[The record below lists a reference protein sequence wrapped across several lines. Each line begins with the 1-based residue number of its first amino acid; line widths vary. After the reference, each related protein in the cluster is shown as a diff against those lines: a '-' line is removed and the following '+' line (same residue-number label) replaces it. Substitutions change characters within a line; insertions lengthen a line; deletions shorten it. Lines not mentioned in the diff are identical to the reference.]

1 MSGKD
6 TTYESRV
13 MSTLYNPFSL
23 KNLDPKWPD
32 GLCTSSTG
40 IQLRRTSEINGSEII
55 IALVPGLVN
64 WCFAYTWDEQNNVP
78 VIMMNHADTM
88 SVLSVYETNMLLNI
102 LDQPVVTIGN
112 STSIADMAAQP
123 SQPIYSSWRG
133 VSYGM
138 RMMNVN
144 TDHDND
150 GWFECVRTT
159 RNVFLNRL
167 GIALRLPT
175 GADITNDSGISP
187 ISLGQR
193 EKDNIYVKPG
203 CIFPLT
209 ETAQEWFS
217 ARNWALMPSY
227 ASGKLKELK
236 DFVFTLNPEK
246 THNDFI
252 PMQFTPIKAYSQG
265 NLGGPNK
272 LWIKYLTYNTTSYT
286 DEFVTI
292 DGLTAPNDNWR
303 VYGMPTEDEDAL
315 NSDTFQQ
322 WTDLQKGF
330 SSENFDMI
338 LVKIH
343 GLANTKTVVSSVAN
357 LEFQLNERTNIGHH
371 HLTNSYACIDAL
383 NRYLENTTMYKRQP
397 FTDTSKNKF

>member
-32 GLCTSSTG
+32 GLCTTSTG
-40 IQLRRTSEINGSEII
+40 VQLRRTSELNGSEII

-64 WCFAYTWDEQNNVP
+64 WCFAYTWDEDTNTP
-78 VIMMNHADTM
+78 LIMMNHSDSM
-88 SVLSVYETNMLLNI
+88 KVLSVYERATGATN
-102 LDQPVVTIGN
+102 TEFSIGN
-112 STSIADMAAQP
+112 STDGLPNQASN
-123 SQPIYSSWRG
+123 PIYSSWRG
-133 VSYGM
+133 VSFGM

-150 GWFECVRTT
+150 GWFETIRTT
-159 RNVFLNRL
+159 RNTFLNRL
-167 GIALRLPT
+167 GIVLQVPLSAETNVT
-175 GADITNDSGISP
+175 GEDVITPLTYGS
-187 ISLGQR
+187 R
-193 EKDNIYVKPG
+193 EKDNIYIKPG
-203 CIFPLT
+203 CILPLQ

-227 ASGKLKELK
+227 ASGKLKELR

-252 PMQFTPIKAYSQG
+252 PMQFTPIKAYSEG
-265 NLGGPNK
+265 LVTGLDVVRVKYWEYDIPTRIDLFRTSNATNLK
-272 LWIKYLTYNTTSYT
+272 I
-286 DEFVTI
+286 V
-292 DGLTAPNDNWR
+292 
-303 VYGMPTEDEDAL
+303 GMPTEHDDAI
-315 NSDTFQQ
+315 NATNFQE

-330 SSENFDMI
+330 SSENFDI
-338 LVKIH
+338 VLVKIH
-343 GLANTKTVVSSVAN
+343 GLEKTKTVISSVAN
-357 LEFQLNERTNIGHH
+357 YEFQLNERTNIGHH

-383 NRYLENTTMYKRQP
+383 NRYLENTTMYKRSP
-397 FTDTSKNKF
+397 FTDTSKTKY